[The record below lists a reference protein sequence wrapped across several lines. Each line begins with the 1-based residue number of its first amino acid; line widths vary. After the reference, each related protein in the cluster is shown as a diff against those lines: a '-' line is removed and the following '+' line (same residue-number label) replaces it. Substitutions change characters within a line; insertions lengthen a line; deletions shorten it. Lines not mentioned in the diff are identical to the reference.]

1 MEERKD
7 MAMDSCIKKIG
18 VLTSGGDAPGM
29 NAVIRAVTRTAI
41 EHGIEVV
48 GIRRGY
54 AGLISGDL
62 INLSIRSVTGIIK
75 AGGTF
80 LYTARSVEFREEPGI
95 LKAVDTCKKNGI
107 EGIVAIGGDG
117 TFRGA
122 ADLSKHGIPCIGI
135 PGTID
140 NDIAAS
146 EYTIGFDT
154 SINCVMDMVD
164 RLRDTMES
172 HERCSVVEVMGRG
185 AGYIALHS
193 GIATGATCVLIPEIK
208 TEYQDILDKI
218 EKAKATGKTHFI
230 IIIAEGV
237 GGSDQLA
244 KRIESDTGI
253 TTRCTI
259 LGHVQRGGSPTV
271 RDRVMASHMGH
282 YAVEL
287 LRDGKGNRVV
297 VYQNGRIKDVD
308 IQEALKVKKQF
319 PMDLYKVCMD
329 ISN

>member
-1 MEERKD
+1 M
-7 MAMDSCIKKIG
+7 SSIKRIG

-80 LYTARSVEFREEPGI
+80 LYTARSLEFREEPGI

-154 SINCVMDMVD
+154 SVNCVMDMVD

-208 TEYQDILDKI
+208 TSYEDILEKI
-218 EKAKATGKTHFI
+218 EKSKATGKTHFI

-237 GGSDQLA
+237 GGSEQLA

-282 YAVEL
+282 HAVEL
-287 LRDGKGNRVV
+287 LREGKGNRVI
-297 VYQNGRIKDVD
+297 VYQHGRIKDVD
-308 IQEALKVKKQF
+308 IHEALNVKKQF
-319 PMDLYKVCMD
+319 PMDLYQVCMD

>member
-1 MEERKD
+1 M
-7 MAMDSCIKKIG
+7 SSIKKIG

-80 LYTARSVEFREEPGI
+80 LYTARSLEFREEPGI

-154 SINCVMDMVD
+154 SVNCVMDMVD

-208 TEYQDILDKI
+208 TSYEDILEKI
-218 EKAKATGKTHFI
+218 EKSKATGKTHFI

-237 GGSDQLA
+237 GGSEQLA

-287 LRDGKGNRVV
+287 LREGKGNRVI
-297 VYQNGRIKDVD
+297 VYQHGAIKDVD
-308 IQEALKVKKQF
+308 IHEALNVKKQF
-319 PMDLYKVCMD
+319 PMDLYQVCMD

>member
-1 MEERKD
+1 M
-7 MAMDSCIKKIG
+7 SSIKKIG

-80 LYTARSVEFREEPGI
+80 LYTARSLEFREEPGI

-154 SINCVMDMVD
+154 SVNCVMDMVD

-208 TEYQDILDKI
+208 TSYEDILEKI
-218 EKAKATGKTHFI
+218 EKSKATGKTHFI

-237 GGSDQLA
+237 GGSEQLT

-287 LRDGKGNRVV
+287 LREGKGNRVI
-297 VYQNGRIKDVD
+297 VYQHGAIKDVD
-308 IQEALKVKKQF
+308 IHEALNVKKQF
-319 PMDLYKVCMD
+319 PMDLYQVCMD